1 MDEQLQLPP
10 FFLQFQQTTENLALG
25 LVSAR
30 VRVRALI
37 ELLEEK
43 GLFGPGQYD
52 ERAAAVWDRDY
63 ESLAQE
69 LMGSEE
75 PSHENLPS
83 SEAKGEEVA
92 LQPGHPNYGGYYRE
106 ALAGFVDEAVATRV
120 RVRAIIELLE
130 EGGLFAPGE
139 FEKKADAIW
148 ERDYEE
154 LAMEFYGGRY

>member
-1 MDEQLQLPP
+1 MMDLPP
-10 FFLQFQQTTENLALG
+10 FFQQFQATTENLALG

-43 GLFGPGQYD
+43 GVLGPGQYD

-63 ESLAQE
+63 EVLAQE
-69 LMGSEE
+69 MAASRQ
-75 PSHENLPS
+75 
-83 SEAKGEEVA
+83 GEEISP
-92 LQPGHPNYGGYYRE
+92 LRDDGPSYERYYGE

-120 RVRAIIELLE
+120 RMRAVIELLE
-130 EGGLFAPGE
+130 ERGVLAEGE

>member
-1 MDEQLQLPP
+1 MMDLPP
-10 FFLQFQQTTENLALG
+10 FFQQFQSTTENLALG

-43 GLFGPGQYD
+43 GIIGPGQYD
-52 ERAAAVWDRDY
+52 DRAAAVWDRDY
-63 ESLAQE
+63 EVLAQE
-69 LMGSEE
+69 LAPVAPAPAAPE
-75 PSHENLPS
+75 PDPGPS
-83 SEAKGEEVA
+83 YERY
-92 LQPGHPNYGGYYRE
+92 YGE

-120 RVRAIIELLE
+120 RMRAVIEMLE
-130 EGGLFAPGE
+130 ECGVLAEGE

>member
-1 MDEQLQLPP
+1 MMDVPP
-10 FFLQFQQTTENLALG
+10 FFQQFQATTENLALG

-43 GLFGPGQYD
+43 DIIAPGQYD

-63 ESLAQE
+63 EALAQE
-69 LMGSEE
+69 MIAPAPATELSEPDPG
-75 PSHENLPS
+75 PSYERY
-83 SEAKGEEVA
+83 
-92 LQPGHPNYGGYYRE
+92 YGE

-120 RVRAIIELLE
+120 RMRAVIELLE
-130 EGGLFAPGE
+130 ERGVLAEGE
-139 FEKKADAIW
+139 FDKKADAIW